1 VKPVARVLLG
11 IVLGLVVAGAALLW
25 FGQRWITEGVE
36 RAGPHTAAIRIE
48 VPTGASARAVLR
60 RLQEAG
66 AVADP
71 DAAQWWLRLQGRDLR
86 MRVGSYEIPAGA
98 SVREALRKIAAG
110 EVVLESLTIVEG
122 WTFAQ
127 MRRAVEA
134 HPAIR
139 VTLRDRSPD
148 ELMATLDLPGVH
160 PEGRFFPD
168 TYRFAA
174 GTTDLE
180 LYRLAQRQLERAL
193 AAAWESRAPDLPVQS
208 PQELLV
214 LASIVEKETGQP
226 AERARVA
233 GVFVL
238 RLRIGMR
245 LQSDPTVIYGL
256 GDAYD
261 GDIRTR
267 DLRGD
272 TPYNTY
278 TRNGLPPTPI
288 ALVGREALLAT
299 AQPNVTGD
307 LFFVAT
313 GDADGGHVFTRTYP
327 EHQAAV
333 KRMLERQRARGLL

>member
-1 VKPVARVLLG
+1 MKAVARVLLSV
-11 IVLGLVVAGAALLW
+11 VLGLLVAGATLLW
-25 FGQRWITEGVE
+25 FGQRWIAQGVDQP
-36 RAGPHTAAIRIE
+36 GPHTEVVRIS
-48 VPTGASARAVLR
+48 VPPGASARTVLR
-60 RLQEAG
+60 RLQQAG
-66 AVADP
+66 AVADGN
-71 DAAQWWLRLQGRDLR
+71 AAQWWLRLHGRDLR

-98 SVREALRKIAAG
+98 SVRDALGKIAAG
-110 EVVLESLTIVEG
+110 DVVLESVTIVEG

-127 MRRAVEA
+127 MRRAVES
-134 HPAIR
+134 HPGVR
-139 VTLRDRSPD
+139 VTLQDRSPA
-148 ELMATLDLPGVH
+148 ELMAVLDRPGVN

-180 LYRLAQRQLERAL
+180 LYRLAQRQLEREL
-193 AAAWESRAPDLPVQS
+193 AAAWDARVLDLPVKS
-208 PQELLV
+208 AQELLV

-226 AERARVA
+226 EERARIA
-233 GVFVL
+233 GVFVT
-238 RLRIGMR
+238 RLRSGMR

-278 TRNGLPPTPI
+278 TRSGLTPTPI
-288 ALVGREALLAT
+288 ALVGRDALRAT
-299 AQPNVTGD
+299 AQPKVTGD

-313 GDADGGHVFTRTYP
+313 GDGDGSHVFTRTYA